1 MRKWKGIAHLLQDW
15 LSGGLPPA
23 EITEAQV
30 FQIVGCLTDKFAK
43 EEGKPDSQVL

>member
-1 MRKWKGIAHLLQDW
+1 MKGNCTLTPRLI
-15 LSGGLPPA
+15 GGLPSE

-30 FQIVGCLTDKFAK
+30 FQIAGCLADKFAK